1 MIAIHWLAIMISLG
15 CYIFKNSNLI
25 KKKSWLWVGKKSNSL
40 DVININKIANGAHQ

>member
-25 KKKSWLWVGKKSNSL
+25 KKKIMVMGGEKKQFL
-40 DVININKIANGAHQ
+40 GCDKH